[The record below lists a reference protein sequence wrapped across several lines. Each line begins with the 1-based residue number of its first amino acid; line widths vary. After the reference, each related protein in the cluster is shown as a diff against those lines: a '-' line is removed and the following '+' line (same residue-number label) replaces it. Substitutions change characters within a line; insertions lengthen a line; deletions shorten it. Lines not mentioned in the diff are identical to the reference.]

1 MSVITDMLKN
11 SEPIVDD
18 LLKIYGS
25 FITGSYAI
33 GGETFGSDIDV
44 VIPIHIDPGD
54 LIARDMFKYGLA
66 KEPSNYN
73 NGVKVFRRGW
83 CVPINIVRLHPFEYC
98 AWLFATNTMAGMP
111 PIIDKVT
118 RHRVFEM
125 FCLAYK
131 LASGNS
137 ETLTIDGAC
146 AYYDRHKPTA
156 TMKTIINISITKEGA
171 PF

>member
-1 MSVITDMLKN
+1 MSVRTDMLKA
-11 SEPIVDD
+11 SQPIVDD
-18 LLKIYGS
+18 LLELYGS

-33 GGETFGSDIDV
+33 GGESVESDIDV
-44 VIPIHIDPGD
+44 VIPIQNNADD
-54 LIARDMFKYGLA
+54 LIARDVFKYGLK

-73 NGVKVFRRGW
+73 NGVKLIRQGR

-98 AWLFATNTMAGMP
+98 AWLFATNTMAGMRP
-111 PIIDKVT
+111 VTDKVI

-131 LASGNS
+131 LAAGNS
-137 ETLTIDGAC
+137 ETITIDGAC
-146 AYYDRHKPTA
+146 SYYDSHRPSI
-156 TMKTIINISITKEGA
+156 TMKHIIDISNTKERA